1 MTKCILA
8 LCAGVALT
16 AAAPHHSLLRTLGV
30 LLFFGAAV
38 VLAILF
44 ARSLVQSLKARRLH
58 KTQLLAALIIALLA
72 AFAVQRLSPSPNEDQ
87 IERAIGVASTS
98 TDPSLCRDLL
108 TPRYLRQITGSG
120 PPFADDICASEA
132 PTRTASR
139 VGISHISV
147 EGDHATALV
156 SYAGGSLDGSE
167 VVLRLAREDGSWKL
181 DRVASFVR
189 FDRRHFSRA
198 YWRRFLELG
207 APAQAADCAIEAE
220 RRFSNAELERA
231 LLRSAQRTF
240 VPIAVACDRQGTEQ
254 RVLSAVADPQLDLGR
269 AGIECAERKLDSA
282 SQAELV
288 RIELDTVTY
297 GELVLSCDRTAFA
310 DSIKHRLTAAGDLS
324 AGEINC
330 VVEAVADLPPAGVIR
345 LTYDQARFASLI
357 DGCRGR
363 G

>member
-16 AAAPHHSLLRTLGV
+16 AAAPHHSFLRIIGV
-30 LLFFGAAV
+30 LLFAGAAV
-38 VLAILF
+38 ALVALF
-44 ARSLVQSLKARRLH
+44 ARSLVRSLRTRSLH
-58 KTQLLAALIIALLA
+58 GTQLLAALIIALLA
-72 AFAVQRLSPSPNEDQ
+72 AFAVQCLSPSSNQAQ
-87 IERAIGVASTS
+87 IERMIGVASTS
-98 TDPSLCRDLL
+98 TDPSLCRELL

-132 PTRTASR
+132 PTRAVRR
-139 VGISHISV
+139 VDIGRVSV

-156 SYAGGSLDGSE
+156 SYSGGSLDGSE
-167 VVLRLAREDGSWKL
+167 VVMRLTREDGGWKL

-189 FDRRHFSRA
+189 FDRRRFSRA

-240 VPIAVACDRQGTEQ
+240 VPIAVACDRLGTKQ
-254 RVLSAVADPQLDLGR
+254 RILAAVADPQLDLGR

-288 RIELDTVTY
+288 RLELDTVTY
-297 GELVLSCDRTAFA
+297 GEFVLSCDRTAFV
-310 DSIKHRLTAAGDLS
+310 DSVKHRLAAAGDLS
-324 AGEINC
+324 AGETSC

-357 DGCRGR
+357 DGCRDR
-363 G
+363 A